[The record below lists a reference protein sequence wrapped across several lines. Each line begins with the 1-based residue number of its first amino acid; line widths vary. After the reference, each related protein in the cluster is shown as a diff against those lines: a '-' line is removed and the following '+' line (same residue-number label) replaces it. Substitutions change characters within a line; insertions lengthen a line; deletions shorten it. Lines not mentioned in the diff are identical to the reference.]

1 MDKYEELDEHVK
13 FAQQWEEDVSHVI
26 LINIFHV
33 KPEDGDRLIEA
44 WGADAAFFKQQPG
57 YISTQLH
64 KGIGRSG
71 TFLNY
76 AVWESVKKYK
86 EAFNKY
92 ISPEVQSKLLKYPD
106 STGLTSSRKLQSL
119 EFVWN
124 KCIYS
129 CNTARLN
136 CQEIHLG

>member
-1 MDKYEELDEHVK
+1 MDKYVELDEHVK
-13 FAQQWEEDVSHVI
+13 FAQQWEEDVSPFI

-64 KGIGRSG
+64 RGIGRSG

-76 AVWESVKKYK
+76 AVWESLKKYK

-92 ISPEVQSKLLKYPD
+92 TSPEVQSKLLKYPD
-106 STGLTSSRKLQSL
+106 SAGMSP
-119 EFVWN
+119 
-124 KCIYS
+124 
-129 CNTARLN
+129 
-136 CQEIHLG
+136 HLFKKVAVPGICVE